1 LAVIKQLR
9 AAGISAE
16 IYPDSAKMKKQM
28 GRADTLAIPYVAI
41 VGETELADGT
51 ISLKDMASGEQ
62 QRLTLSQLIDKLK

>member
-1 LAVIKQLR
+1 
-9 AAGISAE
+9 
-16 IYPDSAKMKKQM
+16 M